1 MTSISKTYLCLF
13 FPNWKIMMRSVWFNV
28 SALLWTFYTI
38 MIHILNNLYWKL
50 SIICVL
56 GELGDID
63 WQSSSI
69 KPCCQHAPICE
80 QLIEIANDHG
90 LSQIVDKP
98 TRTTSTISN
107 ILGCPYSVIPYKLSG
122 YGKQMWNYPWNF
134 WSWYSS
140 LRHQYSNHPEL
151 TLSPQNIPVS

>member
-1 MTSISKTYLCLF
+1 
-13 FPNWKIMMRSVWFNV
+13 MMRSVRFNV

-38 MIHILNNLYWKL
+38 MIHILNNLYGKL

-56 GELGDID
+56 GDLGDID

-80 QLIEIANDHG
+80 QLIEMANDHG

-98 TRTTSTISN
+98 TRTTSTTSN
-107 ILGCPYSVIPYKLSG
+107 ILDIFLTNCPDMVNRCEIIPG
-122 YGKQMWNYPWNF
+122 I
-134 WSWYSS
+134 
-140 LRHQYSNHPEL
+140 SNHDIPL
-151 TLSPQNIPVS
+151 LDISTRIILNSRSPHKIYQYHKATLKD